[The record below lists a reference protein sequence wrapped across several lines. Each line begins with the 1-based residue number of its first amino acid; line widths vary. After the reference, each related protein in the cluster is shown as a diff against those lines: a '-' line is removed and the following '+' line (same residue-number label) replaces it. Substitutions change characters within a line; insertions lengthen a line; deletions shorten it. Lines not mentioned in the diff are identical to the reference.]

1 MWIKSA
7 LGSIGKAFKKAIES
21 FNEVK
26 KEVSNKILTAVNR
39 IVESKDT
46 PKGTKSKVEIR
57 ENQIKI
63 EIETPDKAIKDDIRK
78 SAEQAEKKV
87 EWRMSEHAK
96 ELAEQNTLKSLHEKY
111 VHGEFIDPKKFL
123 KDYDITDPKNL
134 FSQEKFESARGYI
147 WKVVAEKMEQN
158 NIWDNV
164 YQRAKQLILEKR
176 HMNFFSYDELADDY
190 KTLRENYGSHTG
202 EKFQQE
208 LDRIAENIIDQLN
221 SELRDKTTREV
232 ENIIN
237 QYKKQLHFVLD
248 FDIMIVNARGF
259 QNMKDFDTIKKVQMF
274 MNDANVSTAV
284 KEFADANP
292 ELVKSKVAL
301 MNVFN
306 GRTNGDVKGLF
317 AKFLDFYVA
326 RINKYVG
333 VSNE

>member
-7 LGSIGKAFKKAIES
+7 LGSIGKAFKAVIGET
-21 FNEVK
+21 VK
-26 KEVSNKILTAVNR
+26 EFKKVQKEVSNKISTAVNR
-39 IVESKDT
+39 IVSSKDA

-57 ENQIKI
+57 GDQITV
-63 EIETPDKAIKDDIRK
+63 EIETPDNAIKKDIRE

-123 KDYDITDPKNL
+123 KEYDITDPKNL

-190 KTLRENYGSHTG
+190 MTLRENFGSRTG
-202 EKFQQE
+202 EKFQEE
-208 LDRIAENIIDQLN
+208 LDRIAENIINQLN
-221 SELRDKTTREV
+221 DEIRDKTTREV
-232 ENIIN
+232 QNIIDE
-237 QYKKQLHFVLD
+237 Y
-248 FDIMIVNARGF
+248 R
-259 QNMKDFDTIKKVQMF
+259 
-274 MNDANVSTAV
+274 
-284 KEFADANP
+284 
-292 ELVKSKVAL
+292 
-301 MNVFN
+301 
-306 GRTNGDVKGLF
+306 
-317 AKFLDFYVA
+317 
-326 RINKYVG
+326 
-333 VSNE
+333 